1 MSLALLVV
9 ATAWI
14 LYQGWR
20 WLGGARGGAPAQDA
34 QPEAPAA
41 VGHVTFLVAAWNAAE
56 EIPAFV
62 RAFRA
67 LSYPDKDLVLCAGG
81 RDGSLEVA
89 RALAGPDL
97 TVVEQRPGEGKQRA
111 LRRGF
116 PLARGEVVYLTDVD
130 CRPTDAAV
138 EPLLRAVGAGAQAAT
153 GIVRPLPEQEG
164 NPFVL
169 TQWAIVR
176 FQARRAGPTS
186 TGMHGANSVVRRSAL
201 EASGGFRQDAPSG
214 TDYTLAKEF
223 LRQGVTIAFRADSEM
238 PTGYP
243 DGLRIYVRKQ
253 ARWIRNV
260 AVLGAHYRA
269 WGEVRSVAT
278 TMALPYGIFVL
289 LLAGLWHWQM
299 AGLGVLLLLHAFLNR
314 MRYVR
319 AAGARASASGA
330 AGTVAGDLL
339 AALVATRQT
348 LRSQMTW
355 S

>member
-20 WLGGARGGAPAQDA
+20 WLGGARRSAPAQDA
-34 QPEAPAA
+34 QPGATAA

-116 PLARGEVVYLTDVD
+116 PLVRGEVVYLTDVD

-153 GIVRPLPEQEG
+153 GIVRPLPEQEQ
-164 NPFVL
+164 NAFIL
-169 TQWAIVR
+169 AQWAIIR
-176 FQARRAGPTS
+176 FQARRAGPTVP
-186 TGMHGANSVVRRSAL
+186 GLHGANSVVCRAVL
-201 EASGGFRQDAPSG
+201 DATGGFAQDAPSG
-214 TDYTLAKEF
+214 TDYTLAKELL
-223 LRQGVTIAFRADSEM
+223 LRGTTIAFRADSEM

-253 ARWIRNV
+253 ARWLRNV
-260 AVLGAHYRA
+260 AVLGSRYRA
-269 WGEVRSVAT
+269 WGEVRSVGT
-278 TMALPYGIFVL
+278 TMAFPFGVLVL
-289 LLAGLWHWQM
+289 LLAGLWHWQV
-299 AGLGVLLLLHAFLNR
+299 AALGVLLLLHAFLNR
-314 MRYVR
+314 VRYVR
-319 AAGARASASGA
+319 AAGVRASASGA

-339 AALVATRQT
+339 AAMLAARQT